1 MVIIGAY
8 YYNLLLW
15 FPFYFTFI
23 HYGQYASYLSLIVP
37 ICLAVGSISFQ
48 NLIGLCPSF
57 THWVSS
63 LLYLLAVIIHWA
75 LLEVNKADG
84 HTAVGLYFIL
94 VVAGSFI
101 IGGPFAEI
109 GIN

>member
-63 LLYLLAVIIHWA
+63 LLYLLAAIAHRA

-84 HTAVGLYFIL
+84 QTAVGLYFML
-94 VVAGSFI
+94 VVTGSFI
-101 IGGPFAEI
+101 VEGPYAEI